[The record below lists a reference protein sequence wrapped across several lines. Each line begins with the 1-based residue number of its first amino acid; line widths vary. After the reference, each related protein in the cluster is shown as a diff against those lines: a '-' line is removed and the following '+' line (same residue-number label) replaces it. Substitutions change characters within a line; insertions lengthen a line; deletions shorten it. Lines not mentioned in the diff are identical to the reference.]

1 MTTEKPFLDI
11 YSILKYLPHRYPFL
25 LVDRVLE
32 CKPGESVRAIKNVTF
47 NEPFF
52 TGHFPER
59 PVMPGVMIL
68 EALAQTAG
76 ILTYATLRKVPNA
89 GTRFYFAGID
99 NCRFRRPV
107 VPGDQLIL
115 TSRVERNLKGIWKLS
130 TSALVGEA
138 EAVSADMMLFPDADN
153 ATPLD
158 PAPVDPA

>member
-11 YSILKYLPHRYPFL
+11 YAILKCLPHRYPFL

-32 CKPGESVRAIKNVTF
+32 CKAGESIRAIKNVTF

-76 ILTYATLRKVPNA
+76 VLTYTTLRKVPNEN
-89 GTRFYFAGID
+89 TRFYFAGID

-107 VPGDQLIL
+107 EPGDQLLL
-115 TSRVERNLKGIWKLS
+115 TAKVERAMKGIWKLS
-130 TSALVGEA
+130 TAAYVGDA
-138 EAVSADMMLFPDADN
+138 EAAHADMLLFPDADN
-153 ATPLD
+153 ATS
-158 PAPVDPA
+158 VDPA